1 MIKVKVPG
9 SCGEIV
15 QGTESGRPFLITCPI
30 NCYTEVRVTRVSGE
44 RIGLGEKSMR
54 ALDAACH
61 KLGISEF
68 PYGIRLTTE
77 LPHGKGMA
85 SSTADIASVLY
96 AVSTAMNRPFS
107 ADTVAKLAA
116 SIEPTDGTFFSGI
129 VKMEPLTGKVLKSW
143 SDVPNI
149 RIAVLDTGGT
159 VDTISFHNRADLL
172 SLYHV
177 QEHEAARAASFLNDS
192 LSIDNMAHAA
202 SISALSHQTVL
213 TKHSLPDILEC
224 SLSNGAAGL
233 NVAHS
238 GTVIGIWFDV
248 HTTESKRAHCI
259 RTLLDKFSSLTYL
272 RTVDLISG
280 GVDIN

>member
-44 RIGLGEKSMR
+44 RIGLGKKSMK
-54 ALDAACH
+54 ALDVACQ
-61 KLGISEF
+61 KLGIAEF
-68 PYGIRLTTE
+68 PYGIRLATE

-116 SIEPTDGTFFSGI
+116 SIEPTDGTFFPGI

-143 SDVPNI
+143 SNVPDI

-159 VDTISFHNRADLL
+159 VDTINFHNRADLL
-172 SLYHV
+172 SLYHA
-177 QEHEAARAASFLNDS
+177 QEHEAARAASFLDDS

-202 SISALSHQTVL
+202 SISALAHQTVL
-213 TKHSLPDILEC
+213 PKHSLPDILEC
-224 SLSNGAAGL
+224 SLSNGASGL

-238 GTVIGIWFDV
+238 GTIIGIWFDI
-248 HTTESKRAHCI
+248 HTTENQRAHCI
-259 RTLLDKFSSLTYL
+259 RTLLDKFSHLTYL
-272 RTVDLISG
+272 RTVNLISG